1 MKKSFK
7 VIFIIVFFMIC
18 AYPLYGMLWYEEHE
32 VTENKVLAAF
42 PEFVDENGDWNIN
55 YMSELGDYFSDHF
68 AGRQEFITANALVNG
83 KIFKSSSEDIVVVG
97 KDGWLYYKDSLGDY
111 QGTKR
116 MTQRGLNNIVTSLSL
131 IQEYVEDLG
140 KEFLFV
146 VAPNKNSLYSQNMP
160 YYYPIREKNNTL
172 ECLEPMMLEENIA
185 YVDVKTMFLNA
196 EGIYYHLGDSHWDNR
211 GAIMVQNKLLDTLGK
226 DYVSMFDYEPVIQ
239 TDFEGDLDKI
249 FYPLARHQEIEWD
262 YSKYFTF
269 IYSDGNPDT
278 TQPHIETTNTAKEG
292 ALVMV
297 RDSFGNSL
305 VPFMAE
311 EFGEAYFTKVVPYRV
326 DEMEKRDADV
336 YIIEIV
342 ERNLDQFQRKA
353 PVIPAPERNV
363 NEPYTVE
370 ITAKTSVMVT
380 NYDVYYKFSGMLDEA
395 MVDDYSPVY
404 LKLTDSQGSNH
415 FYEMTPANEQDLLEV
430 TSDYGYAGY
439 IPIRLLVDDNYD
451 IEVLTRKNGCWISS
465 GVIGNIGQ

>member
-1 MKKSFK
+1 M
-7 VIFIIVFFMIC
+7 
-18 AYPLYGMLWYEEHE
+18 
-32 VTENKVLAAF
+32 
-42 PEFVDENGDWNIN
+42 
-55 YMSELGDYFSDHF
+55 
-68 AGRQEFITANALVNG
+68 
-83 KIFKSSSEDIVVVG
+83 
-97 KDGWLYYKDSLGDY
+97 
-111 QGTKR
+111 
-116 MTQRGLNNIVTSLSL
+116 
-131 IQEYVEDLG
+131 
-140 KEFLFV
+140 
-146 VAPNKNSLYSQNMP
+146 
-160 YYYPIREKNNTL
+160 
-172 ECLEPMMLEENIA
+172 
-185 YVDVKTMFLNA
+185 
-196 EGIYYHLGDSHWDNR
+196 
-211 GAIMVQNKLLDTLGK
+211 
-226 DYVSMFDYEPVIQ
+226 
-239 TDFEGDLDKI
+239 
-249 FYPLARHQEIEWD
+249 
-262 YSKYFTF
+262 
-269 IYSDGNPDT
+269 
-278 TQPHIETTNTAKEG
+278 
-292 ALVMV
+292 
-297 RDSFGNSL
+297 
-305 VPFMAE
+305 
-311 EFGEAYFTKVVPYRV
+311 PYRV